1 MNSLQ
6 VTEVDNEVL
15 ADADQYLREHK
26 ILELFEV
33 CKPFRYVFSFAL
45 SSRFERKQLEFA
57 TLTSIGRW
65 LQRRINSNRPLRIS
79 KF

>member
-33 CKPFRYVFSFAL
+33 CKLFRCVY
-45 SSRFERKQLEFA
+45 SS
-57 TLTSIGRW
+57 T
-65 LQRRINSNRPLRIS
+65 
-79 KF
+79 

>member
-33 CKPFRYVFSFAL
+33 CKPFRCVYSSTL
-45 SSRFERKQLEFA
+45 GSRFERKRLEFV
-57 TLTSIGRW
+57 TLTSKERW